1 MVGVCGVACGKNVR
15 CRDEDV
21 GSGGFDARRGSAVH
35 AAVNF
40 YYSTR
45 RMRLDASD
53 LLERDFLERLP
64 RVAGEYCENK
74 ESLKIPRVRER
85 PLRFR
90 TRIDAQEN
98 FRAEFFAFLE
108 NIDGVFERLEV
119 HHHALRT
126 RAEPGVER
134 AFRILD
140 HQMRLKLERRLQG
153 GELLRVPPGNG
164 RRELAVHDVHMDPLG
179 KRLRFPDAFLGAG
192 EVRTVN
198 CRKNLHIPRA
208 LSCPSDDGAVLQ
220 RKTACSK
227 MPR

>member
-90 TRIDAQEN
+90 TRIDAKKN

-108 NIDGVFERLEV
+108 NIDVVFERLEV

-140 HQMRLKLERRLQG
+140 HQMHLELERSCER
-153 GELLRVPPGNG
+153 GELLRVSPGDR
-164 RRELAVHDVHMDPLG
+164 RRELPIHHIHVDPLRECL
-179 KRLRFPDAFLGAG
+179 RLPNALLGAG
-192 EVRTVN
+192 KVRTVN

-208 LSCPSDDGAVLQ
+208 LSCPSDDGAVLP